1 MALIS
6 TQPPNQS
13 PTALVLSPALILLMA
28 LATGLAVAS
37 NYYVQPLLH
46 SLMQQFGLSSAA
58 AAWLVTTAQFGY
70 ALGLLLLVPLG
81 DLFDRRRLIVLMN
94 LLTVG
99 GLLLIAIAPSALWL
113 FIGASVTGLCSI
125 GAQILVPFAASL
137 APEAARGRVIG
148 VLMSGL
154 LLGILLART
163 VAGALAGLGD
173 WRLVYWCAAVAMLLV
188 TLILAQRLP
197 TEARKPKVSYGQL
210 LQSVYRL
217 FQQEPVLRLRAFF
230 GAMAFACFSVL
241 WTALAFLLSQP
252 PYGYGEA
259 LIGLFGL
266 LGVAGVLAA
275 NWAGR
280 LTDGGQSQRA
290 THIFLAVLLLSW
302 LPLYFA
308 QSSLLALIIG
318 ILLLDLAVQGVH
330 ISNQGLI
337 YAIRPESRSR
347 MTSAYMTSYFAGGAL
362 GSLGCGWIYQYS
374 GWSGVVSLGAGF
386 AVLALLVWLTALW
399 RQHTQTTTV
408 QTSNTQVS
416 KN

>member
-1 MALIS
+1 MPP
-6 TQPPNQS
+6 PPNMS
-13 PTALVLSPALILLMA
+13 PTALPSPPLLVLSWPLLLLMA

-46 SLMQQFGLSSAA
+46 SLMQQFGLSSAT

-81 DLFDRRRLIVLMN
+81 DLFDRRRLIVGMN

-99 GLLLIAIAPSALWL
+99 GLLLIGFAPSGLWL
-113 FIGASVTGLCSI
+113 FIGATVTGLCSI

-137 APEAARGRVIG
+137 APEAQRGRVIG

-173 WRLVYWCAAVAMLLV
+173 WRLVYWCAAAAMLLI
-188 TLILAQRLP
+188 TLVLARRLP
-197 TEARKPKVSYGQL
+197 TEQRKPAVRYADL
-210 LQSVYRL
+210 LQSVWQL
-217 FQQEPVLRLRAFF
+217 FQQEPLLRLRAFF

-241 WTALAFLLSQP
+241 WTALAFLLSSP

-280 LTDGGQSQRA
+280 LNDSGRSNRA
-290 THIFLAVLLLSW
+290 THIFLAVLLCSW
-302 LPLYFA
+302 LPLGWA
-308 QSSLLALIIG
+308 EHSLAALIIG

-330 ISNQGLI
+330 ISNQGLL

-347 MTSAYMTSYFAGGAL
+347 MTSAYMTSYFAGGAI
-362 GSLGCGWIYQYS
+362 GSLGCGWVYQHS
-374 GWSGVVSLGAGF
+374 GWSGVVGLGAGF
-386 AVLALLVWLTALW
+386 ALLAVLVWLMVLGLQ
-399 RQHTQTTTV
+399 RQQDK
-408 QTSNTQVS
+408 S
-416 KN
+416 